1 MKVEQ
6 SRGSSL
12 SLLCLL
18 SGYSRQAY
26 YKRRIVNQEEPLK
39 EHLIIQQVI
48 GYRKLQPRIGGRKLY
63 FLLQSFMDQHHISMG
78 RDSFF
83 NMLGSYGRQPIS
95 GRVR

>member
-26 YKRRIVNQEEPLK
+26 YKRRLRAEEEPLK
-39 EHLIIQQVI
+39 EELIIQQVLNCRHVLPVWVV
-48 GYRKLQPRIGGRKLY
+48 GNY
-63 FLLQSFMDQHHISMG
+63 
-78 RDSFF
+78 
-83 NMLGSYGRQPIS
+83 SY
-95 GRVR
+95 